1 MVARSSQEPAELQGE
16 AMKSVHGEAR
26 RDRAMASAEQ
36 HSPVW
41 PGGTRLDKTG
51 APGPRVW
58 VETPNQAGQDQEHP
72 EPEQGPGKVE
82 AAPPAQ
88 CKEGC

>member
-1 MVARSSQEPAELQGE
+1 
-16 AMKSVHGEAR
+16 
-26 RDRAMASAEQ
+26 MASADQ

-72 EPEQGPGKVE
+72 ELEQGPGRVG
-82 AAPPAQ
+82 AAPTTQQKTRGLRVTLLLP
-88 CKEGC
+88 